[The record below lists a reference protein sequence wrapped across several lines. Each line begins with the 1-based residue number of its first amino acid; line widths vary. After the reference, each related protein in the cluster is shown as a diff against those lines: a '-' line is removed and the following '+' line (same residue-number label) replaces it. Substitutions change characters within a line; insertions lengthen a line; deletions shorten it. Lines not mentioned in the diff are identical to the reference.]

1 MRFRERKKLAA
12 GIEKMRPTNFKVRT

>member
-1 MRFRERKKLAA
+1 LAA